1 MIFFSL
7 CSLSRA
13 ARAEPTCS
21 IPCEYTYF
29 HNISILAL
37 LNVQPMLFIEY
48 IVNFNYECVLW
59 PAGRIWCSVS
69 TISSQPYLQKLGC
82 ELIIQFAL
90 VNFAMPLL

>member
-7 CSLSRA
+7 FSLSRA

-21 IPCEYTYF
+21 ILCEYTYF
-29 HNISILAL
+29 HNISILGL

-48 IVNFNYECVLW
+48 TVNFN
-59 PAGRIWCSVS
+59 
-69 TISSQPYLQKLGC
+69 SQACLQKLGC
-82 ELIIQFAL
+82 ELIIQFVL